1 MAVLLYE
8 SVASVCSAW
17 CIGCK

>member
-1 MAVLLYE
+1 MAILLYE